1 MAKYSRLQVLN
12 RIVETGIVPLFYHGD
27 VETAVKI
34 VAACLDGGVRCIE
47 FTNRGDLAHTVF
59 EQVLRRF
66 QKDGRLILGAGSIL
80 DAGTASLYIQLGANF
95 IVGPALNPDVAK
107 VCNRRKVA
115 YAPGCATASEIS
127 QAEELGAEIVK
138 IFPGEAAGGP
148 AFVKDVRGPLP
159 WAYLMP
165 TGGVSPT
172 EESLRGWFEAGVAA
186 VGMGSALI
194 KKDWVAAG
202 DFTSITEKVKFS
214 VETIRAIRAKHPLFY

>member
-1 MAKYSRLQVLN
+1 MAKYSRLHVLN
-12 RIVETGIVPLFYHGD
+12 SIIETGVVPLFYHGD
-27 VETAVKI
+27 VETAAKI
-34 VAACLDGGVRCIE
+34 VTACLDGGVRCIE
-47 FTNRGDLAHTVF
+47 FTNRGDLAHIVF
-59 EQVLRRF
+59 EQLMRRF
-66 QKDGRLILGAGSIL
+66 QKDERLILGAGSVL

-95 IVGPALNPDVAK
+95 IVGPALNPEVAR

-115 YAPGCATASEIS
+115 YAPGCATVSEIS
-127 QAEELGAEIVK
+127 QAEELGVDIVK
-138 IFPGEAAGGP
+138 IFPGGAAGGP

-194 KKDWVAAG
+194 KKDWVTAG
-202 DFTSITEKVKFS
+202 DFASITEKVKFS
-214 VETIRAIRAKHPLFY
+214 IETIREIRAKHPLFY

>member
-1 MAKYSRLQVLN
+1 LAKYSRLYVFHS
-12 RIVETGIVPLFYHGD
+12 IIETGIVPLFYHGD
-27 VETAVKI
+27 VETAAKI

-59 EQVLRRF
+59 EQLVRRF
-66 QKDGRLILGAGSIL
+66 QKDDRVILGAGSIV

-115 YAPGCATASEIS
+115 YAPGCATVSEIS

-172 EESLRGWFEAGVAA
+172 EESLRGWFEAGAAA

-194 KKDWVAAG
+194 KKDWVTAG
-202 DFTSITEKVKFS
+202 DFASITEKVKFS
-214 VETIRAIRAKHPLFY
+214 IETIRAIRAKHPLFY